1 MEGNMERISP
11 YSRKMWTI
19 EGLLTTVFFLII
31 GVTLN
36 IFLEFNVLW
45 KYILTY
51 SLYAVA
57 LIILINSLFIPKCKY
72 EKFGYYMDDEK
83 ITLKYGVFIQT
94 NVIIPMRRVQYVDTE
109 QGIILRKYKL
119 INLTV
124 HTAGG
129 EYVIPFLDSE
139 VGNILQLSISKIVQ
153 EKSI

>member
-1 MEGNMERISP
+1 MEKISP

-19 EGLLTTVFFLII
+19 EGLLTTVFFLI
-31 GVTLN
+31 VAVALN
-36 IFLEFNVLW
+36 VFLDFNVLW

-57 LIILINSLFIPKCKY
+57 LIILINSIIIPKCKY
-72 EKFGYYMDDEK
+72 EKFRYHMDEEK
-83 ITLKYGVFIQT
+83 ITLKYGVFIET

-129 EYVIPFLDSE
+129 DYVIPFLESE
-139 VGNILQLSISKIVQ
+139 VGNRLQLSISKIVQ